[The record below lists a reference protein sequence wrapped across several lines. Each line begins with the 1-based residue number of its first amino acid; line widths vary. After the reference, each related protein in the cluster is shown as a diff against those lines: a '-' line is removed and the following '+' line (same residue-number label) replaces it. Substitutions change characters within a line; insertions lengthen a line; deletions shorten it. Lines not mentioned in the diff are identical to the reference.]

1 MSQGNFMFPGRMAYI
16 GRVAEEQR
24 DTGLATRVDQLE
36 PVRRA
41 MEYLQLAADNPR
53 EDQRDELLSR
63 AYQEARILQA
73 GVTSIQYAIHEHA
86 NMIGTELK
94 LDQPL
99 PTLKPEFKPM
109 ATERS
114 RPASG
119 DIRTAPIDSN
129 ELTMGGFSSARPP
142 GWGQQAS
149 PSTDVPQPDLNVKGI
164 DAGMSGGPPRP
175 DTGVNQM
182 FNQVGV
188 PTQFDQP
195 PHGYAGQYK
204 QTNNPPFTEPNETD
218 DGTGPSLAQ
227 AGPEEGSGLT
237 DLAMQAEK
245 ATAEPETRGPA
256 ETQQTDAQQPKR
268 GRGGKSS

>member
-1 MSQGNFMFPGRMAYI
+1 
-16 GRVAEEQR
+16 
-24 DTGLATRVDQLE
+24 
-36 PVRRA
+36 VRRA
-41 MEYLQLAADNPR
+41 MEYLQLAAGNPQ
-53 EDQRDELLSR
+53 EDQRKELLSR
-63 AYQEARILQA
+63 AQQEARLLQA
-73 GVTSIQYAIHEHA
+73 GVTAIQYAIEEHTDA
-86 NMIGTELK
+86 VGTQPAD
-94 LDQPL
+94 DQPMPIL
-99 PTLKPEFKPM
+99 NPQHRPM
-109 ATERS
+109 MAERS
-114 RPASG
+114 RPAKAE
-119 DIRTAPIDSN
+119 IRTAPIDSN

-149 PSTDVPQPDLNVKGI
+149 PSPGESQSDLNVKGI

-188 PTQFDQP
+188 PTQFDQV

>member
-142 GWGQQAS
+142 GWGEQAS

-164 DAGMSGGPPRP
+164 DAGMSGGPPGRTLALIRCSIKSECLRNSIRCPTATPVSTSRRTIRPSLSPMRPMMAPAPVWRRP
-175 DTGVNQM
+175 DRR
-182 FNQVGV
+182 
-188 PTQFDQP
+188 
-195 PHGYAGQYK
+195 
-204 QTNNPPFTEPNETD
+204 
-218 DGTGPSLAQ
+218 
-227 AGPEEGSGLT
+227 
-237 DLAMQAEK
+237 K
-245 ATAEPETRGPA
+245 ALG
-256 ETQQTDAQQPKR
+256 
-268 GRGGKSS
+268 